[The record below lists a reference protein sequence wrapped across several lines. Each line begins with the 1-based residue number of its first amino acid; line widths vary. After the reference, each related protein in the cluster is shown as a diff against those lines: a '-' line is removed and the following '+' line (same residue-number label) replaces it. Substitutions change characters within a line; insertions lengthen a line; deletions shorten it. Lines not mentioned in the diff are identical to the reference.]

1 MPRQNPTLNKAD
13 ISLLRQTF
21 TTKQDLQPFAQKKDL
36 GQFATK
42 SDLKRFATKQDLK
55 QFATKDDLRRF
66 ATKQD
71 LRGFATKQDLVWQR
85 KEIIDAITDYLA
97 KNYVTK
103 TEFNEL
109 KEHIRRLPTKDEFFE
124 RMDEIA
130 GDYQKFLQERDT
142 IRYQLE
148 QVRTKIGLA

>member
-1 MPRQNPTLNKAD
+1 MKVMPRQKPTLNQAD

-21 TTKQDLQPFAQKKDL
+21 ATKQDLQ
-36 GQFATK
+36 
-42 SDLKRFATKQDLK
+42 